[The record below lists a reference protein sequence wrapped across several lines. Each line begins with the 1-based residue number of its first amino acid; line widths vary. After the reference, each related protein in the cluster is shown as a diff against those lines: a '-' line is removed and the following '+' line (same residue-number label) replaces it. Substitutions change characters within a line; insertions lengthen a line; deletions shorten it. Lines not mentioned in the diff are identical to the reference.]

1 MAINYGTKLNLS
13 PFVFSGK
20 GGGPGIARA
29 AQLAQLAAINDKV
42 RGKWRPDKIYGAG
55 QEAFGANQRAD
66 ITIEGLLN
74 AEQISADASVEAEKL
89 RRDMVEGAI
98 DDAKPSAFEQGLDI
112 VKTGVQVASLFSD
125 RTTKN
130 TIEEIDDA
138 LKTLRQLKPVSFYY
152 NEDYSSNPER
162 LHYGFVAQDYAKVMP
177 QATYYDE
184 PTGKLKID
192 TQELIG
198 LLVRSIQQLET
209 RITRMEAKA
218 VLEGVK

>member
-1 MAINYGTKLNLS
+1 MALNLGTGLGLSDINFSGAGGDGHAAAAALAPTAAIFGKIRQQRDPTAIPLAGLAAYGAEQRAAMAIDSRLEATK
-13 PFVFSGK
+13 
-20 GGGPGIARA
+20 
-29 AQLAQLAAINDKV
+29 
-42 RGKWRPDKIYGAG
+42 
-55 QEAFGANQRAD
+55 
-66 ITIEGLLN
+66 
-74 AEQISADASVEAEKL
+74 ISADYAVKAEKK
-89 RRDMVEGAI
+89 RRDMFKDAVKDSQPSGWENGLQIVE
-98 DDAKPSAFEQGLDI
+98 
-112 VKTGVQVASLFSD
+112 TGVKVASLFSD

>member
-1 MAINYGTKLNLS
+1 MALNLGTGLGLS
-13 PFVFSGK
+13 DINFSGA
-20 GGGPGIARA
+20 GGDGHAAAAALAPTAAIFGKIRQQRDPTAIPLAGLAAYSAEQRA
-29 AQLAQLAAINDKV
+29 AMALDSRQTATK
-42 RGKWRPDKIYGAG
+42 
-55 QEAFGANQRAD
+55 
-66 ITIEGLLN
+66 
-74 AEQISADASVEAEKL
+74 ISADHAVKAEKK
-89 RRDMVEGAI
+89 RRDMFKDAI
-98 DDAKPSAFEQGLDI
+98 QDSQPSGWEKGLQA
-112 VKTGVQVASLFSD
+112 VNTAVQVASLFSD

-138 LKTLRQLKPVSFYY
+138 LTTLRQLKPVSFYY

-209 RITRMEAKA
+209 RITRMEAKS
-218 VLEGVK
+218 VLEGIK